1 MTENYSVA
9 VDVEIVDNR
18 TNIKLSQPKNQN
30 LDYDQI
36 RAILSGG
43 VALAIRAS
51 KDEVAAMKE
60 TIDYLNSE
68 FVNSDSFKD
77 INKV

>member
-1 MTENYSVA
+1 MNENYSVT

-18 TNIKLSQPKNQN
+18 TNIRIFQPKNQN

-36 RAILSGG
+36 RAIQSGG

-68 FVNSDSFKD
+68 FFNSDSFKD
-77 INKV
+77 VKQV

>member
-1 MTENYSVA
+1 MNENYSVT
-9 VDVEIVDNR
+9 VDVEIVDNK
-18 TNIKLSQPKNQN
+18 TNIRIFQTKNQN

-51 KDEVAAMKE
+51 KDEVTAMKE

>member
-1 MTENYSVA
+1 MNENYSVT
-9 VDVEIVDNR
+9 VDVEIVDNK
-18 TNIKLSQPKNQN
+18 TNIRISQPKNQN
-30 LDYDQI
+30 LDYDQV

-51 KDEVAAMKE
+51 KDEVTAMKE

>member
-1 MTENYSVA
+1 MNENYSVT
-9 VDVEIVDNR
+9 VNVEIIDGRANVQ
-18 TNIKLSQPKNQN
+18 IFQPKNQN
-30 LDYDQI
+30 LDNDQL

-51 KDEVAAMKE
+51 EDDVTAMKE

-77 INKV
+77 VKRA

>member
-1 MTENYSVA
+1 MNENYSVT

-18 TNIKLSQPKNQN
+18 ANIRIFQPKNQN

-77 INKV
+77 VKRV

>member
-18 TNIKLSQPKNQN
+18 TNIKLFQPKNQN

-51 KDEVAAMKE
+51 KDEVVAMKE

-77 INKV
+77 VKRV